1 MFSTTKRESWVSW
14 ECCAGT
20 CRTCSSLLQ
29 PLMGQAHD
37 SGRLL
42 PRVREDFLFLPH
54 PQSGVG
60 TSGSDLHRILLSLWA
75 RNQTVKELC
84 EEWSWRGWRRTVGTR
99 ILRFVKISNCIKDF
113 FFFPE
118 QKNSWR
124 EIIKLPIEA
133 LKYLMHWYYK
143 ILCQG
148 TRLLPVCTM
157 LASC

>member
-1 MFSTTKRESWVSW
+1 MH
-14 ECCAGT
+14 
-20 CRTCSSLLQ
+20 SSLLQ
-29 PLMGQAHD
+29 PLVGQARD
-37 SGRLL
+37 SEGLL

-60 TSGSDLHRILLSLWA
+60 TSGSDLHHVLLSLWA
-75 RNQTVKELC
+75 RNQTMQELC
-84 EEWSWRGWRRTVGTR
+84 EERSCGRGWRRTVGTR

-113 FFFPE
+113 FFFFPE

-124 EIIKLPIEA
+124 EIITLPIEA

-157 LASC
+157 LALC